1 VASRL
6 FVVSLLF
13 LLGYGHALAGQ
24 QSSCPDATDERMA
37 VEGGAPIVTLNLKRI
52 DGRMRPARLVFDS
65 GGGAMIL
72 DEGLANDLG
81 LQPTGEPI
89 TDGGVRFVPTVPP
102 VAQFGSTVVVLSSS
116 KTFIH
121 MGKSSFDTRE
131 RVEGMLPGKAL
142 EPYQVVLDYPKQRFT
157 IAPSGCVRH
166 RGEHV
171 PSPFLPAS
179 GHPGI
184 TVTVDGAKY
193 GLLLDTGSRA
203 TLAGRDLL
211 ERLSAAH
218 PSWPHSIGASGTADM
233 PGSDGREFL
242 LRVPELVW
250 GNFHIRNVL
259 FVSRPDATYS
269 PDHFE
274 TPEPIMGALGGNVLK
289 NFRIEIDYPHGQT
302 YLEQSADDAG
312 SDMNSAG
319 LVLDV
324 DAAHNLVV
332 QAVSTTAPALTKR
345 RIRPGDEILEIDGKR
360 ESPWTIID
368 ASNALAGAVGERK
381 QLVIRRGGKTLST
394 SVAVAT
400 LL

>member
-1 VASRL
+1 MASRL
-6 FVVSLLF
+6 FAAPLLL
-13 LLGYGHALAGQ
+13 LLGYGHAQPGQ
-24 QSSCPDATDERMA
+24 QSTCPVPTDEHMA

-52 DGRMRPARLVFDS
+52 NGTMRPARLVFDS
-65 GGGAMIL
+65 GGGAIIL

-81 LQPTGEPI
+81 LEPTGEPI

-116 KTFIH
+116 KAFIH
-121 MGKSSFDTRE
+121 MGKNSFDTRE

-142 EPYQVVLDYPKQRFT
+142 EPYQVVLDYPKQRYT

-166 RGEHV
+166 RGEQV
-171 PSPFLPAS
+171 PSPFLAAS

-184 TVTVDGAKY
+184 GVTVDGAKY

-203 TLAGRDLL
+203 TLARRDLL
-211 ERLSAAH
+211 ELLSAAN
-218 PSWPHSIGASGTADM
+218 PSWPHSNGASGTADM

-250 GNFHIRNVL
+250 GIFHIRDVL
-259 FVSRPDATYS
+259 FVSRPDETYS

-274 TPEPIMGALGGNVLK
+274 TPEPIVGALGGNVLK
-289 NFRIEIDYPHGQT
+289 NFRIEIDYPNGQT

-312 SDMNSAG
+312 RDMNSVG

-324 DAAHNLVV
+324 DAANKLVV
-332 QAVSTTAPALTKR
+332 RSVSTTAAALTKR
-345 RIRPGDEILEIDGKR
+345 SIRPGDEILEIDGKR

-381 QLVIRRGGKTLST
+381 KLVIRRGGKSLST